1 MANILEDQVAIV
13 TGAGQG
19 IGEATA
25 LCLGREGASVVVV
38 DINPTTGQ
46 TTAEAITAAGGQA
59 TFVQAD
65 ISDADSV
72 KSMVEQAIAAYA
84 KIDAMVN
91 VAGIQGM
98 VADVVDLP
106 HEEWNRVLSVNIT
119 SIFLCAKYCIPHM
132 RKQGSGAIV
141 NVTSPSF
148 PSGVERLAP
157 YAVSKGAIYS
167 LTRTLALEPE
177 PFGITVNALAPRRLR
192 TRATQEQISSLRA
205 QNAPAERIAALE
217 ELFQE
222 PEDVAPLAVFFA
234 TPESRAVTGRI
245 LFVEKDRIAFIAPP
259 AMEPS
264 AYHPAGHWN
273 VDDLAKVVPRMA
285 RS

>member
-1 MANILEDQVAIV
+1 MEMHGQIAIV

-65 ISDADSV
+65 VSDADSV

-141 NVTSPSF
+141 NVASMQSYFNMPGS
-148 PSGVERLAP
+148 AA
-157 YAVSKGAIYS
+157 YAAAKGGIVS
-167 LTRTLALEPE
+167 LTRCMALDHAREN
-177 PFGITVNALAPRRLR
+177 IRINA
-192 TRATQEQISSLRA
+192 
-205 QNAPAERIAALE
+205 
-217 ELFQE
+217 
-222 PEDVAPLAVFFA
+222 VAPGYIDTPLLRGFAEGTGDPQATLDHWNSRIPIGRLQTPDEVAQVILFLAC
-234 TPESRAVTGRI
+234 SRASAVTG
-245 LFVEKDRIAFIAPP
+245 VTYP
-259 AMEPS
+259 
-264 AYHPAGHWN
+264 
-273 VDDLAKVVPRMA
+273 VDGGMMTAQPTWQA
-285 RS
+285 S